1 VGKELVVA
9 PTVEPCAF
17 ALMGDPGSINAPVDC
32 FSGLDDV
39 ESEFDDFTSSAGL
52 FIW

>member
-1 VGKELVVA
+1 
-9 PTVEPCAF
+9 
-17 ALMGDPGSINAPVDC
+17 MGDPGSINAPVDC